1 MNIEEIIRENEK
13 RKAQKSELALVDA
26 DRRVRVSRRGI
37 TESGGEWVPKEMTED
52 EAFRRV
58 STRSAWQ
65 RLRCRYDFQYWAK
78 TCVRIKDKMSARIVA
93 FELNAPQ
100 RRVAELF
107 ESQRRAG
114 KPIRAIMLR
123 ARQWGG
129 STLVQMYM
137 AWIQCTQASNWHSL
151 ICAQVGKTA
160 ASIRGMYDAML
171 AAYPDDLWEGDV
183 APKLTRYQ
191 GQELIR
197 EIAGRGCRITLG
209 SSERQDSIR
218 GADYAMAHLSEV
230 AFWKDTAKSSPS
242 DFIRAICG
250 AIALT
255 PLSLVVLESTA
266 NGVGNYF
273 HTEWLRSERGE
284 SDKMAVFVPW
294 HEIDIYSTP
303 VIDAE
308 MFWKEMDAYERD
320 LWERGL
326 TLEQINWYHLKRREY
341 AAHAQMMAEY
351 PTTPQEA
358 FTNTGTNVFSAE
370 AVERLRKGCSE
381 DYERGEITSS
391 SGAVVGPRTLHNVE
405 FRADALGALKIWERR
420 QSGAVYVA
428 AVDVGGRSVTADWS
442 VITVMSAME
451 QPRVVAQWRGHIDHD
466 ILTWKAAALAIYYNN
481 ALLVF
486 ESNTLESAPSADA
499 ELPDQGAYM
508 LHELYEH
515 YPNLYWRRSPTGGTP
530 LPGFHTNRATKQM
543 IITRLIG
550 AVRDGAYQ
558 ERDVAAC
565 DELLVYQRRAN
576 GSYGARQGYHD
587 DILMTRAIALHAIA
601 EAVPAHASLD
611 ADADLADFIRGRG

>member
-1 MNIEEIIRENEK
+1 MKIEDILKEND
-13 RKAQKSELALVDA
+13 RRRALRQEA
-26 DRRVRVSRRGI
+26 EAPSLCGRVRVVRRGL
-37 TESGGEWVPKEMTED
+37 TEPGGEWVPEAMTRDAE
-52 EAFRRV
+52 FRRV
-58 STRSAWQ
+58 RTRAEWG
-65 RLRCRYDFQYWAK
+65 RLRCRHDFEYWAAS
-78 TCVRIKDKMSARIVA
+78 CVRIKDKVSARIVP
-93 FELNAPQ
+93 FILNAPQ
-100 RRVAELF
+100 RRVAAIF
-107 ESQRRAG
+107 EEQRLAG
-114 KPIRAIMLR
+114 QPIRAIMLK

-137 AWIQCTQASNWHSL
+137 AWIQCVLTTNWHSL

-171 AAYPDDLWEGDV
+171 ASYPAEMWEGDA
-183 APKLTRYQ
+183 APKLVRYQ

-230 AFWKDTAKSSPS
+230 AFWKDTPRSSPS
-242 DFIRAICG
+242 DFIRAVCG

-284 SDKMAVFVPW
+284 SDKRAVFVPW
-294 HEIDIYSTP
+294 HEIGIYSAP
-303 VIDAE
+303 VEDAAAL
-308 MFWKEMDAYERD
+308 WGAMDCYERD

-326 TLEQINWYHLKRREY
+326 TLEQIGWYHSKRREY
-341 AAHAQMMAEY
+341 ASHAQMMAEY
-351 PTTPQEA
+351 PTTAQEA
-358 FTNTGTNVFSAE
+358 FANTGSNVFGAE
-370 AVERLRKGCSE
+370 GVERLRTGCSD
-381 DYERGEITSS
+381 DYERGEVGAAC
-391 SGAVVGPRTLHNVE
+391 GAVTGPKTLRGVGFRHDTL
-405 FRADALGALKIWERR
+405 GCLKVWERPR
-420 QSGAVYVA
+420 DGEMYVA
-428 AVDVGGRSVTADWS
+428 AVDVGGRSATADWS
-442 VITVMSAME
+442 VIALLTATE
-451 QPRVVAQWRGHIDHD
+451 HPRVVAQWRGHTDHD
-466 ILTWKAAALAIYYNN
+466 ILTWKAASLAAYYNN

-486 ESNTLESAPSADA
+486 ESNTLESAAPADA
-499 ELPDQGAYM
+499 ELSDQGAYM

-515 YPNLYWRRSPTGGTP
+515 YPNLYWRRSPTGGAP

-550 AVRDGAYQ
+550 AVRDGTYR
-558 ERDVAAC
+558 ERDVSAC
-565 DELLVYQRRAN
+565 DELLVYQRRPN

-601 EAVPAHASLD
+601 EALPSHASLD
-611 ADADLADFIRGRG
+611 ADSDLASFVRGHG